1 MLWIW
6 SGAEPVWRQAAVE
19 GTVWNWTLHEASVL
33 SWASCAPWEEG
44 AAAFHTLPHIH
55 CLYSIAC
62 VCICVF
68 FNVCVQFLWLKK
80 VFFTLR
86 NFLSNFRMTWESL
99 SSKCIIQIYNDECTQ
114 AWLNFGFIYSAVA
127 SVRLISFDIAGL
139 TCLHCLTQNVSVICH
154 SSKVMHGHLCL
165 QGMPGFIYREQK
177 REREQRTFTVKVSL

>member
-6 SGAEPVWRQAAVE
+6 SGAEPAWRQAAVE

-68 FNVCVQFLWLKK
+68 FNVCVQFLWLKN
-80 VFFTLR
+80 VFFTLS

-127 SVRLISFDIAGL
+127 SVRLISFDISWADL
-139 TCLHCLTQNVSVICH
+139 
-154 SSKVMHGHLCL
+154 SSLSNTECQCNL
-165 QGMPGFIYREQK
+165 
-177 REREQRTFTVKVSL
+177 SLKQSHAWSPLSLGNARLYL